1 MPMPGSSSCRL
12 TMLPIVMPPYCHAF
26 SRSNYQL
33 VAQSDEEK
41 YESTPITPIEPHEDP
56 KVAYT
61 Q

>member
-1 MPMPGSSSCRL
+1 
-12 TMLPIVMPPYCHAF
+12 MPPYCHAF

-56 KVAYT
+56 KVAYM